1 MRKRNYIGK
10 EICGNCS
17 GNPPKGIL
25 EKIRE
30 IIGNLQLV
38 VRIRG
43 VNIFKNIPPYPPF
56 KLGEMQKIG
65 YWNFGGVG
73 DLAIG
78 ILCAILIEKIAK
90 SPTRMGIRGGVFF
103 QKQLVHCE
111 FKSGSLKR

>member
-10 EICGNCS
+10 EICGVVQEIRQREFW
-17 GNPPKGIL
+17 K
-25 EKIRE
+25 KIRE

-56 KLGEMQKIG
+56 KLGELQKIG
-65 YWNFGGVG
+65 YWNFGWVG

-78 ILCAILIEKIAK
+78 ICM
-90 SPTRMGIRGGVFF
+90 P
-103 QKQLVHCE
+103 C
-111 FKSGSLKR
+111 